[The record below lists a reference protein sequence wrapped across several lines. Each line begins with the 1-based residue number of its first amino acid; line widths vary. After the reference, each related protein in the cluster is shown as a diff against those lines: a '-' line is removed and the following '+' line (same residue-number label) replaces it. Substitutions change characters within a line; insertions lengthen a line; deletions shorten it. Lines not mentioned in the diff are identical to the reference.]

1 MERQAK
7 NAVLAGEGDAYVR
20 MLRQRLAVAPEAN
33 AVRLELAGIYEKGG
47 YADLALE
54 HVRAAR
60 ERDAGN
66 EALAIE
72 EARLLRKLELP
83 AEAARTLA
91 AYTTAHPDAGAATHS
106 RLAVALDEAG
116 RPEEAGREHRRA
128 VELEPDQDAYHNNL
142 GFHLFQQQQYEEAV
156 AEFEKALDLNRRSD
170 TARANLAQAMAL
182 RPGQADTAGAVA
194 HWRMATDDAAA
205 AHNNLAAA
213 YIERGE
219 YARAR
224 EEINLSLAYRK
235 EYGPALRNLDL
246 ISQLDGQ
253 PPTFAAAPHPSLWRR
268 FTASLKRTFVK
279 TEEQTAVNRP
289 KRKPVERA
297 SR

>member
-1 MERQAK
+1 
-7 NAVLAGEGDAYVR
+7 
-20 MLRQRLAVAPEAN
+20 
-33 AVRLELAGIYEKGG
+33 
-47 YADLALE
+47 
-54 HVRAAR
+54 
-60 ERDAGN
+60 
-66 EALAIE
+66 
-72 EARLLRKLELP
+72 
-83 AEAARTLA
+83 
-91 AYTTAHPDAGAATHS
+91 
-106 RLAVALDEAG
+106 
-116 RPEEAGREHRRA
+116 
-128 VELEPDQDAYHNNL
+128 
-142 GFHLFQQQQYEEAV
+142 
-156 AEFEKALDLNRRSD
+156 
-170 TARANLAQAMAL
+170 
-182 RPGQADTAGAVA
+182 
-194 HWRMATDDAAA
+194 MATDDAAA

-253 PPTFAAAPHPSLWRR
+253 PPSFAAAPHPSLWRR